1 MSGRRGVS
9 RTAQA
14 GMVLISAMLLLLII
28 TILAVSMFRSFGVQE
43 MVAGNVREKQRALH
57 AAEAAQQYAEW
68 WLSNNS
74 GTVVPITCN
83 SVVNAN
89 TDPAGIQI
97 CSNTFPTS
105 LDSGTPATV
114 PWTISN
120 NAVGT
125 QYTPPNMT
133 VQTAPGAGTYA
144 QAPMFYIS
152 YLGTCADGVGTC
164 YQIDAVG
171 YGGLSTTGNNTATV
185 AVIESTYEVS
195 SGVTC
200 PGCLQ

>member
-74 GTVVPITCN
+74 G
-83 SVVNAN
+83 
-89 TDPAGIQI
+89 
-97 CSNTFPTS
+97 
-105 LDSGTPATV
+105 
-114 PWTISN
+114 
-120 NAVGT
+120 
-125 QYTPPNMT
+125 
-133 VQTAPGAGTYA
+133 
-144 QAPMFYIS
+144 
-152 YLGTCADGVGTC
+152 
-164 YQIDAVG
+164 
-171 YGGLSTTGNNTATV
+171 
-185 AVIESTYEVS
+185 
-195 SGVTC
+195 
-200 PGCLQ
+200 